1 MIAFWTILVGILAG
15 VSCSLVGCYLVLRK
29 MSLLG
34 DAISHAVLPG
44 IALGFL
50 LSGKISGP
58 AIVMGAMVMGLLTA
72 YLTQALSKA
81 VKVPEDA
88 SLGVV
93 FTTLFA
99 LGVVLISVKAR
110 NVDLDPGCVLYGLIE
125 FTPFDTTSVFRW
137 EIPQAALTLGATTLF
152 VLVAIILCWK
162 ELKLASFDP
171 ELSTSLGYPASLLH
185 YFLMALTAGVTVA
198 AFEAVGSIL
207 VVAMLIVPAATAQ
220 LLTDRLRTMLLV
232 ASLLATASAILGYW
246 GGERWNTSVAGMMAV
261 SAGGLF
267 FIALMLAPK
276 YGLVAKLVKQLGL
289 TFRILREDVLGTLYR
304 NQERHGI
311 GLSGADLLPGQ
322 LTMVRWMTLKSL
334 VRRQLVNSDQG
345 TVSLTKAGQD
355 RALQLVRAHRLW
367 ETYLQQNVA
376 LPADHLHAPAE
387 KMEHYV
393 GPVLLDSIA
402 EDLHQ
407 PAQDPH
413 GREIPAQHSATNSGR

>member
-1 MIAFWTILVGILAG
+1 MNTIAIWTVLVGILAG
-15 VSCSLVGCYLVLRK
+15 IGCSLVGCFLVLRK

-58 AIVMGAMVMGLLTA
+58 AIVMGAMVMGVLTA
-72 YLTQALSKA
+72 YLTQALSRA
-81 VKVPEDA
+81 VNVAEDA

-125 FTPFDTTSVFRW
+125 FTPFDTTSLMGLKV
-137 EIPQAALTLGATTLF
+137 PVAVVTLAGTLLF
-152 VLVAIILCWK
+152 ILLAIILCWK

-171 ELSTSLGYPASLLH
+171 ELSTSLGYSSSLLH
-185 YFLMALTAGVTVA
+185 YILMALTAGVTVA

-220 LLTDRLRTMLLV
+220 LLTDRLRTMLVV
-232 ASLLATASAILGYW
+232 ASLLATLSAIFGYLGAMY
-246 GGERWNTSVAGMMAV
+246 WNTSVAGMMAV
-261 SAGGLF
+261 SSGMLF
-267 FIALMLAPK
+267 LTALLLAPQ
-276 YGLVAKLVKQLGL
+276 YGIVARMLKQLRL
-289 TFRILREDVLGTLYR
+289 ALRILREDVLGTLYR
-304 NQERHGI
+304 NQERQGVA
-311 GLSGADLLPGQ
+311 LTEASLLPNRSSI
-322 LTMVRWMTLKSL
+322 LRWMTLNSL
-334 VRRQLVNSDQG
+334 TRKQLIDRQQD
-345 TVSLTKAGQD
+345 TISLTKAGQE
-355 RALQLVRAHRLW
+355 RAVQLIRAHRLW

-393 GPVLLDSIA
+393 GPVLLDA
-402 EDLHQ
+402 LAKDLEQ

-413 GREIPAQHSATNSGR
+413 GRKIPEQTNK

>member
-1 MIAFWTILVGILAG
+1 
-15 VSCSLVGCYLVLRK
+15 

-58 AIVMGAMVMGLLTA
+58 AIVMGAMVMGILTA
-72 YLTQALSKA
+72 YLTQALSRA
-81 VKVPEDA
+81 VNVAEDA

-125 FTPFDTTSVFRW
+125 FTPFDTTSIMGCK
-137 EIPQAALTLGATTLF
+137 IPVAVLTLAGTLLF
-152 VLVAIILCWK
+152 ILLAIILCWK

-171 ELSTSLGYPASLLH
+171 ELSTSLGYSASLLH

-220 LLTDRLRTMLLV
+220 LLTDRLRTMLMV
-232 ASLLATASAILGYW
+232 ASLLATLSAILGYL
-246 GGERWNTSVAGMMAV
+246 GAVYWNTSVAGMMAV
-261 SAGGLF
+261 SSGMLF
-267 FIALMLAPK
+267 LTALMLAPQ
-276 YGLVAKLVKQLGL
+276 YGLVARLLKQLKL
-289 TFRILREDVLGTLYR
+289 ALRILREDVLGTLYR
-304 NQERHGI
+304 NQERQGVA
-311 GLSGADLLPGQ
+311 LTEASLLPNRSTI
-322 LTMVRWMTLKSL
+322 LRWMTLNTLFRKQL
-334 VRRQLVNSDQG
+334 IDRQQD
-345 TVSLTKAGQD
+345 TVSLTKAGKE
-355 RALQLVRAHRLW
+355 RAIQLIRAHRLW

-393 GPVLLDSIA
+393 GPVLLDILA
-402 EDLHQ
+402 KDLHE

-413 GREIPAQHSATNSGR
+413 GRKIPVQAE